1 MSANRLKIYFKDEVR
16 AASAPTFPHQV
27 PNKEL
32 TIMGLYNLIHQMEQD
47 RRELEEA
54 VDSLVEDKIVLE
66 DEVAR
71 LTQLLNGK

>member
-1 MSANRLKIYFKDEVR
+1 MYFQKEP
-16 AASAPTFPHQV
+16 AQAPKQAV
-27 PNKEL
+27 
-32 TIMGLYNLIHQMEQD
+32 TIMGLYNLIHEMEQD
-47 RRELEEA
+47 RRELEET